1 MTGDAAAPAAGL
13 VPCATT
19 GRPCEEIDRRESFA
33 DLVDQAWSPAFPDAQ
48 LVDVAASL
56 LPGIGCP
63 VGELPE
69 GPHWRIQVGP
79 GVVGVGT
86 KDYARAE
93 RTAEREI
100 ARRALD
106 VDMAVAWFESEGE
119 WPPEAA
125 PSRKIEKWS
134 RKSRARMVR
143 RLCELDYTPLYVDAD
158 GRRHGR
164 IPALSTLTY
173 PGEWEVVAPDG
184 PTVKAHLKAFR
195 KRYERA
201 WGEPLVGVWKQE
213 FQRRGAPHIHLL
225 HAPPHGRDRVTNLP
239 FREWLSRAW
248 AEIVDHPDPEQK
260 ARHLRAGTGVDF
272 AEGLRAKDPKR
283 VAVYFL
289 KHNVA
294 GDKEYQHDV
303 PELWQE
309 PGKGPGRFWGYWG
322 LKPVVATVEVEPD
335 DAVAAARVMR
345 RWSRAQ
351 DRRQQ
356 VVRPRVAG
364 GRAQS
369 VYPEVIGLAGA
380 QFLAN
385 QGRTR
390 YRRTRRR
397 VVLVSKGRGWV
408 AVNDGPAFASDLAR
422 YLDQRHQ
429 DFDDPLIPPPTPPPP
444 PAGAPRLGSED
455 AAMVRERDRPS
466 WWVTTPG
473 LAGYQ
478 RPPVTVVGR
487 VGSTEAD
494 RE

>member
-1 MTGDAAAPAAGL
+1 MTAGVAAPAAGL
-13 VPCATT
+13 VPSATT
-19 GRPCEEIDRRESFA
+19 GRPREEVDRRESFA

-48 LVDVAASL
+48 LVSVAAAL

-63 VGELPE
+63 VGELGE
-69 GPHWRIQVGP
+69 GPHWRIQIGP

-86 KDYARAE
+86 KDYARAD
-93 RTAEREI
+93 RAAEREVQ
-100 ARRALD
+100 RRALD
-106 VDMAVAWFESEGE
+106 VDMAVAWFEAEGE
-119 WPPEAA
+119 WPPEPT
-125 PSRKIEKWS
+125 PSRVIEEWS

-143 RLCELDYTPLYVDAD
+143 RLCELDYTPLYVDSD
-158 GRRHGR
+158 GCRHGR
-164 IPALSTLTY
+164 LPGLVTLTY
-173 PGEWEVVAPDG
+173 PGDWLTVAPNG
-184 PTVKAHLKAFR
+184 KTVKAHMKAFR

-201 WGEPLVGVWKQE
+201 WGESLVAVWKME

-225 HAPPHGRDRVTNLP
+225 MAPPHGRDQVTYLP

-248 AEIVDHPDPEQK
+248 AEIVDHPDPEEK

-294 GDKEYQHDV
+294 GDKEYQHNV
-303 PELWQE
+303 PEQWQE
-309 PGKGPGRFWGYWG
+309 PGEGPGRFWGYWT
-322 LKPVVATVEVEPD
+322 LKPVVATVEVEPE

-351 DRRQQ
+351 DRIQP
-356 VVRPRVAG
+356 VTRPRVAR

-380 QFLAN
+380 QFLAA
-385 QGRTR
+385 QAPTR

-397 VVLVSKGRGWV
+397 VVLVSRGRGWI

-422 YLDQRHQ
+422 YLDQRH
-429 DFDDPLIPPPTPPPP
+429 
-444 PAGAPRLGSED
+444 A
-455 AAMVRERDRPS
+455 
-466 WWVTTPG
+466 
-473 LAGYQ
+473 
-478 RPPVTVVGR
+478 
-487 VGSTEAD
+487 
-494 RE
+494 